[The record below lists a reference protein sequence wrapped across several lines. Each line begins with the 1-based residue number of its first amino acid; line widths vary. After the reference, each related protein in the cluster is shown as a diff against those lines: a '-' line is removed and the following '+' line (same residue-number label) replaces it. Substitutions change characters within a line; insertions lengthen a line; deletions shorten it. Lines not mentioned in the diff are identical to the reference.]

1 MDHDFL
7 YLSAMKK
14 YLLET
19 AVFLCGAIVMIYE
32 IVGSR
37 VVAPHFGTSIYVW
50 TSLIG
55 IILASLSIGYWLG
68 GKLADKTPT
77 FRSLAGIILLG
88 AIFIL
93 LTALIKDPLLA
104 FISRTFPDM
113 ILRTLLAA
121 ILLFAPAS
129 IMLGMVS
136 PYAVRLKIKAID
148 TSGKIVGNLYAI
160 STVGSIAGTF
170 LAGFVLIPLAGSS
183 SMLYILAICL
193 VLVSLLLYF
202 TFRKAWGLN
211 ALVIIA
217 IAFGGLFLQNA
228 AAKTYIE
235 VDTRYNHVQI
245 FDTEYWITGE
255 PIKVMKVNNEYS
267 SAIYPDSDELVYEYL
282 QFFRLAEHFN
292 PEFSHA
298 LVIGGAGYSYPM
310 YYLQQYPDATIDV
323 VEIDPGLTELAREY
337 FRLKDDPRMRIFHE
351 DGRTYLNNSAEKYD
365 IIFGDAYKSL
375 LAVPFQLATLE
386 AIERKYKLLNDDG
399 IVIENIIASME
410 GPASEFLIAECKTY
424 LEVFPKV
431 YLFACHNPEDP
442 SLLQSI
448 SLVACKSQEGIAINN
463 DDPVLDSLLKHK
475 INIHIPPGTI
485 ILTDE
490 HAPTEYFA
498 LKAL

>member
-1 MDHDFL
+1 MLNEFP
-7 YLSAMKK
+7 YLSPMKK
-14 YLLET
+14 YFLET

-68 GKLADKTPT
+68 GKLADKSPT
-77 FRSLAGIILLG
+77 FRSLSGIILLG

-93 LTALIKDPLLA
+93 VTALIKDPLLG
-104 FISRTFPDM
+104 FISRTFHDM

-136 PYAVRLKIKAID
+136 PYAVRLKIKTLD
-148 TSGKIVGNLYAI
+148 TSGRIVGNLYAI

-183 SMLYILAICL
+183 NMLYILSICL
-193 VLVSLLLYF
+193 VLVSVMLYF
-202 TFRKAWGLN
+202 TFRKAWGVN
-211 ALVIIA
+211 AIVITA
-217 IAFGGLFLQNA
+217 IAFGSLYMHNA
-228 AAKTYIE
+228 TAKSYIE
-235 VDTRYNHVQI
+235 VDTRYNHVLI

-282 QFFRLAEHFN
+282 QFYRLAEHFI
-292 PEFSHA
+292 PDFSHA
-298 LVIGGAGYSYPM
+298 LIIGGAGYSYPM
-310 YYLQQYPDATIDV
+310 YYLQQYPEATIDV
-323 VEIDPGLTELAREY
+323 VEIDPGLTELAREH
-337 FRLKDDPRMRIFHE
+337 FRMKDDPRMRIFHE
-351 DGRTYLNNSAEKYD
+351 DGRTYLNNSNEKYD

-375 LAVPFQLATLE
+375 MAVPFQLASVE
-386 AIERKYKLLNDDG
+386 AIERKYELLNDDG
-399 IVIENIIASME
+399 IVIENIISSLE
-410 GPASEFLIAECKTY
+410 GPASAFLKAECKTY
-424 LEVFPKV
+424 LEVFPAV

-442 SLLQSI
+442 YMLQSI
-448 SLVACKSQEGIAINN
+448 SLVACKSEKEYRMVNE
-463 DDPVLDSLLKHK
+463 DSVLNSMLGHQV
-475 INIHIPPGTI
+475 NVSIPAGTMV
-485 ILTDE
+485 LTDD
-490 HAPTEYFA
+490 HAPVEYFA
-498 LKAL
+498 LKAH